1 MEHHRKHCEE
11 MQYVTNPTQMRLML
25 DRRGERVEEGK
36 NSWWLQGN
44 LVAKSTSVF
53 EGEMVKR
60 YRVVWGSASNPRSEG
75 NEGAGKGEGFVDSLQ
90 KGDIIAIWARVKVS
104 IASRYVFIPC

>member
-1 MEHHRKHCEE
+1 
-11 MQYVTNPTQMRLML
+11 MRLML
-25 DRRGERVEEGK
+25 DRRGERIEEGK

-60 YRVVWGSASNPRSEG
+60 YRVVWGSSSNPRFEG
-75 NEGAGKGEGFVDSLQ
+75 NVGAGKGEGFVDSLR
-90 KGDIIAIWARVKVS
+90 KGDIIAIWARVKV
-104 IASRYVFIPC
+104 RYIMLL